1 MDLASERASKLF
13 FIVKVIVVVMG
24 KYRSI
29 DYEKRN
35 DNFPIGQVLPVVLPG
50 SCLIQQDRTKTNP
63 ELLFMRKGVEQSRAK
78 VKVNRQDSGIRRKGK
93 RKTQRKTIA

>member
-24 KYRSI
+24 EYRSI

-63 ELLFMRKGVEQSRAK
+63 ELLFMRKGVEQSRAN
-78 VKVNRQDSGIRRKGK
+78 VNRQDSGIRRKGK

>member
-24 KYRSI
+24 EYRSI

-35 DNFPIGQVLPVVLPG
+35 DNFPIGQVLPIVLPG

-63 ELLFMRKGVEQSRAK
+63 ELLFMRKGVEQSRAN
-78 VKVNRQDSGIRRKGK
+78 VNRQDSGIRRKGK
-93 RKTQRKTIA
+93 RKTQRKTVA